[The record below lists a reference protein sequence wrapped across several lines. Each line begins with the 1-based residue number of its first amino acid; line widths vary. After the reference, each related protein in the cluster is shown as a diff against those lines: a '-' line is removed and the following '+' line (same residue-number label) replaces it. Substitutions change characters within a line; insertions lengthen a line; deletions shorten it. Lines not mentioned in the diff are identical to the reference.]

1 MEPVFRGSDIAA
13 ICFSVSAVVVA
24 VKRRP
29 VAAQGMWTF
38 GSLFCWWI
46 SMGEYHPHLAG
57 SIEDLRV
64 LRVVRISSA
73 VESVP
78 SHLVVVAE
86 QPNDPK
92 RGVDLRLVFRELAA
106 PLSHSLNDSNIQ
118 LSFNFDRTLLSGED
132 IQSPLSMLRRSILV
146 VTARLDF
153 DRNGCN
159 PMYCR
164 YSSFLRPATAT
175 RYSQRLI
182 VIRQNDDTGNSP
194 QGTQI

>member
-1 MEPVFRGSDIAA
+1 MLFGVGCGSSGQETTFRGAA
-13 ICFSVSAVVVA
+13 GNVDVRFTVLLMDCYVWVTSPPRWKEFNSA
-24 VKRRP
+24 R
-29 VAAQGMWTF
+29 G
-38 GSLFCWWI
+38 
-46 SMGEYHPHLAG
+46 Y
-57 SIEDLRV
+57 
-64 LRVVRISSA
+64 RVVRFSSA
-73 VESVP
+73 VESV
-78 SHLVVVAE
+78 LVVAE